1 MCQIVVL
8 IHVNVP
14 YPHTWF
20 LAINQVCG
28 YTLSMQLADI
38 KKLALLARIQVPD
51 EELEAV
57 AKDMDSILGYIDQIQ
72 KVSVD
77 SERTIPILINRV
89 REDEVTTEN
98 GSYTETLLSQAP
110 GRDGNFVKVKKIL

>member
-1 MCQIVVL
+1 
-8 IHVNVP
+8 
-14 YPHTWF
+14 
-20 LAINQVCG
+20 
-28 YTLSMQLADI
+28 MQLADI
-38 KKLALLARIQVPD
+38 KKLAMLARIQVPD

-77 SERTIPILINRV
+77 MERTIPTLINRV
-89 REDEVTTEN
+89 REDEVTTET
-98 GSYTETLLSQAP
+98 GEYTEALLSQAP